1 MIPPPAD
8 DPAGSPEGMG
18 ELGGLVCRP
27 SQFWEPG
34 VTTPR
39 RQSFVYDDGMPK
51 LYLFCGIA
59 FSGKTTLARALAE
72 RCSCRAISLDD
83 INVQRGLDGGS
94 GMTPRQWKE
103 THDLGLAR
111 ACEILREGEDVVFDD
126 TSSFRILRDKVRR
139 EVAAAGGETML
150 IFVDTAESVIR
161 ERLEKNRISIERN
174 DVVPEVFEP
183 HFATFERPSEAE
195 EALAVDGAR
204 APEENIDRIVDAA
217 KG

>member
-1 MIPPPAD
+1 
-8 DPAGSPEGMG
+8 
-18 ELGGLVCRP
+18 VCRP
-27 SQFWEPG
+27 SQLREPG
-34 VTTPR
+34 ITAPV
-39 RQSFVYDDGMPK
+39 RQTFVYDEGMPK

-72 RCSCRAISLDD
+72 SCSCRAVSLDD

-111 ACEILREGEDVVFDD
+111 ACEILLKGEDVVFDD

-139 EVAAAGGETML
+139 EVAAAGGETLL

-183 HFATFERPSEAE
+183 HFATFEKPSPDEQAII
-195 EALAVDGAR
+195 VDGAQPVELSLGLILP
-204 APEENIDRIVDAA
+204 ATPESEP
-217 KG
+217 